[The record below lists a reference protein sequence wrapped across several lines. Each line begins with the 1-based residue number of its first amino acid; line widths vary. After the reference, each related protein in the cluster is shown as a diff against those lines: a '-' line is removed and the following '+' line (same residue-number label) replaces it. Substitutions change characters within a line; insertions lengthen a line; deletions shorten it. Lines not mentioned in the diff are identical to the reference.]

1 MDKLL
6 NPLEVKKYY
15 RKATMLCHPD
25 KVGHSGGD
33 PDKVYIANRCFAAL
47 TEAYNIFKV
56 IFYSELTFLERGKH
70 SVRNEV

>member
-6 NPLEVKKYY
+6 DPNEVKKFY

-25 KVGHSGGD
+25 KIRNCEDD
-33 PDKVYIANRCFAAL
+33 PDKTYIANRCFAAI

-56 IFYSELTFLERGKH
+56 KKILILFDFFFFYSIY
-70 SVRNEV
+70 